1 MTESEDDARAL
12 VTRLAQRAESI
23 DARFEGARIRWR
35 RIGSGSPL
43 LLLHGGNGS
52 WLHWVR
58 NIDALA
64 GRHQVWLPDLPG
76 CGDSDEIAPPAS
88 LERLVAALQHNIADL
103 LGGEREIDVAA
114 FSFGSVLASNLALAR
129 GGVRRLALLG
139 ATGHGL
145 QRRQLALKN
154 WRLLEPGAAQ
164 AQAHRHNLAE
174 LMLHEPAAIDALAML
189 VHRSASERTRLRS
202 KQLSHTD
209 ATRRALDKLHVP
221 VLMAWGEHDPTASA
235 AAAAQ
240 ALARGQAQRQCLVV
254 QGAGHWVQYERA
266 DEINTLLAR
275 WFA

>member
-1 MTESEDDARAL
+1 MADHEDNARAL
-12 VTRLAQRAESI
+12 VTRLEQRAESI
-23 DARFEGARIRWR
+23 DLRFEGSRIRWR
-35 RIGSGSPL
+35 RVGSGTPL
-43 LLLHGGNGS
+43 VLVHGGNGS

-76 CGDSDEIAPPAS
+76 CGDSDEIAPPAN
-88 LERLVAALQHNIADL
+88 LERLVAALQRNIADL
-103 LGGEREIDVAA
+103 VGGEREIDVAA

-174 LMLHEPAAIDALAML
+174 LMLHDPGAIDALAML

-221 VLMAWGEHDPTASA
+221 VLMAWGEHDPTASGA
-235 AAAAQ
+235 ATAQ
-240 ALARGQAQRQCLVV
+240 ALARGRPERQCLVV
-254 QGAGHWVQYERA
+254 PDAGHWVQYERP

-275 WFA
+275 WFE

>member
-1 MTESEDDARAL
+1 MTDSEDDARAL
-12 VTRLAQRAESI
+12 VTRLEQRAESV
-23 DARFEGARIRWR
+23 DARFEGSRIRWR
-35 RIGSGSPL
+35 RIGSGPPL
-43 LLLHGGNGS
+43 VLLHGGNGS

-76 CGDSDEIAPPAS
+76 CGDSEEIAPPAN
-88 LERLVAALQHNIADL
+88 LERLVAALRHNIAHL
-103 LGGEREIDVAA
+103 MGSEGEIDVAA

-154 WRLLEPGAAQ
+154 WRVLEPGAAQ

-221 VLMAWGEHDPTASA
+221 VLMAWGEHDPTASGA
-235 AAAAQ
+235 ATAQ
-240 ALARGQAQRQCLVV
+240 ALARGRPERRCLVV
-254 QGAGHWVQYERA
+254 PGAGHWVQYERA
-266 DEINTLLAR
+266 DEVNTLLAR